1 MLNNINYKVGVIIIK
16 RKIRLLVNF
25 QTIIGAAQSLITDQ
39 KVSSEVMSLNMY
51 INLKISF
58 DKSFNQKEILR

>member
-1 MLNNINYKVGVIIIK
+1 MLNNLNYKVGVIIIK

-58 DKSFNQKEILR
+58 NKSLNQKDILR

>member
-39 KVSSEVMSLNMY
+39 KVSSEVMRFNMY

-58 DKSFNQKEILR
+58 DKSFNQKDILR